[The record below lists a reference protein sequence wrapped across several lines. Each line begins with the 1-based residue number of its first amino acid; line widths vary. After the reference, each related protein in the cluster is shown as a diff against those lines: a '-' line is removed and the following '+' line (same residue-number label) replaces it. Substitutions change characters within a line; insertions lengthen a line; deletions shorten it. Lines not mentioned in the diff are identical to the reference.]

1 MPPLLEP
8 TLRKQEVEGLKRDIP
23 RYYGHMTS
31 SAEAKWKAVIE
42 DPNSLLLNPVSSTWP
57 IDNLVSAQRTAAG
70 DPLLN
75 VVPLEVERM
84 REREKTPLNEVALPL
99 TEVAL
104 LCLKL
109 LYLVLF

>member
-1 MPPLLEP
+1 MPALLEP

-23 RYYGHMTS
+23 RFYGHMTS
-31 SAEAKWKAVIE
+31 SAEAKWKAIIE
-42 DPNSLLLNPVSSTWP
+42 DPNTLLLNPVSPSWP

-75 VVPLEVERM
+75 AVPLEGG
-84 REREKTPLNEVALPL
+84 REEAPFNEV
-99 TEVAL
+99 VL

>member
-8 TLRKQEVEGLKRDIP
+8 TLRKQVEGLKRDIP

-31 SAEAKWKAVIE
+31 SAEAKWKAIIE

-75 VVPLEVERM
+75 AVPLEVQRM
-84 REREKTPLNEVALPL
+84 RGREEAPLNEV
-99 TEVAL
+99 VL